1 MTQTILDAATLLL
14 SLAGAAFFIAG
25 TVGLLRF
32 PDTYMR
38 LHAITKADNLG
49 LGFIVF
55 SLALQSENPFV
66 IAKLML
72 IWLLAMLV
80 GSNACF
86 MIGRWAMRHAKKEGG
101 EDDGL

>member
-1 MTQTILDAATLLL
+1 MTESIAHTATILL
-14 SLAGAAFFIAG
+14 SLVGIFFFIAG

-32 PDTYMR
+32 PDTFMR

-49 LGFIVF
+49 LGFIVV
-55 SLALQSENPFV
+55 SLALQSDSIV
-66 IAKLML
+66 VAGKLML

-86 MIGRWAMRHAKKEGG
+86 MIGRWALRHERQRKEN
-101 EDDGL
+101 DRS

>member
-1 MTQTILDAATLLL
+1 MNDSFFHAATILL
-14 SLAGAAFFIAG
+14 SLAGTAFFIAG

-32 PDTYMR
+32 PDTYTR

-49 LGFIVF
+49 LGLIILA
-55 SLALQSENPFV
+55 LALQSGSLFV
-66 IAKLML
+66 AGKLML

-86 MIGRWAMRHAKKEGG
+86 MIGRWAVNHEKE
-101 EDDGL
+101 EQQK